1 MEKSKAKRQSIVE
14 FLETDEGLKLVL
26 NIFPIEDELEIK
38 SEEIINSEVEFNQTK
53 VEKFEGEILI

>member
-1 MEKSKAKRQSIVE
+1 MEKIKAKRQSIVE

>member
-1 MEKSKAKRQSIVE
+1 MEKLKAKRQSIVE

>member
-53 VEKFEGEILI
+53 VENFEGEILI